1 MIDLYYW
8 PTPNGWKISIMLE
21 ECSLPYTVKLV
32 NIGRGEQFSPA
43 FLRLS
48 PNNRMPAIV
57 DHDPPGGGEP
67 LAIFESAAIIQ
78 YLAEKAGRFL
88 PRDVRGKY
96 DVLQWVAWQVANLG
110 PVAGQLNH
118 FTNYAA
124 EKIPYAIDR
133 FASEMNRLLGVL
145 ERRLADRPYLA
156 GEYSIAD
163 IATSPWVFPEYQGR
177 KVLADFPHVA
187 RWWDAV
193 ASRPGVQKGRALGE
207 DLRRSAPLDD
217 EARRVLFGQTAA
229 SVAEAERSAGATRTR
244 S

>member
-21 ECSLPYTVKLV
+21 ECSLPSTVKPV

-57 DHDPPGGGEP
+57 DHDPPGGGDP
-67 LAIFESAAIIQ
+67 VAIFESAAILQ

-88 PRDVRGKY
+88 PRDVRGRY
-96 DVLQWVAWQVANLG
+96 QAIQWVAWQVANLG

-118 FTNYAA
+118 FASYAA
-124 EKIPYAIDR
+124 EKIPYAIER
-133 FASEMNRLLGVL
+133 FANEMNRLLGVL
-145 ERRLADRPYLA
+145 ERRLTDRPYLA

-163 IATSPWVFPEYQGR
+163 IATWPRAFPEYQGR
-177 KVLADFPHVA
+177 KVLAHRPHVA
-187 RWWDAV
+187 PCCEKA
-193 ASRPGVQKGRALGE
+193 APRPPAKKARTAGE
-207 DLRRSAPLDD
+207 ELPRTGPPAQ
-217 EARRVLFGQTAA
+217 EARTPP
-229 SVAEAERSAGATRTR
+229 T
-244 S
+244 

>member
-8 PTPNGWKISIMLE
+8 PTPNGWKIGIMLE
-21 ECSLPYTVKLV
+21 ECSLPYTLKPV

-57 DHDPPGGGEP
+57 DHDPPGGGDP
-67 LAIFESAAIIQ
+67 LAIFESAAILQ
-78 YLAEKAGRFL
+78 YLAEKAGRFM

-96 DVLQWVAWQVANLG
+96 EVLQWVAWQVANLG

-118 FTNYAA
+118 FANYAT
-124 EKIPYAIDR
+124 EKIPYAIER
-133 FASEMNRLLGVL
+133 FTNEMNRLLGVL

-163 IATSPWVFPEYQGR
+163 IATWPWVFPEYQGKR
-177 KVLADFPHVA
+177 VLADFPHVA

-193 ASRPGVQKGRALGE
+193 AGRPAVRKGRAVGE
-207 DLRRSAPLDD
+207 ELRRTAPLDD
-217 EARRVLFGQTAA
+217 QARKMLFGQTAA
-229 SVAEAERSAGATRTR
+229 SVAKAEEERS
-244 S
+244 

>member
-21 ECSLPYTVKLV
+21 ECGLPYTVKPV

-43 FLRLS
+43 FLELS

-57 DHDPPGGGEP
+57 DHEPAGGGDP
-67 LAIFESAAIIQ
+67 IAVFESGAILQ
-78 YLAEKAGRFL
+78 YLAEKTGRFL
-88 PRDVRGKY
+88 PRDVRGRY

-110 PVAGQLNH
+110 PIAGQLNH
-118 FTNYAA
+118 FANYAA

-133 FASEMNRLLGVL
+133 FSNEANRLLGVL

-163 IATSPWVFPEYQGR
+163 MATWPWVFREFQGR
-177 KVLADFPHVA
+177 HVLADFPRVA

-193 ASRPGVQKGRALGE
+193 ASRPAVQKGRAVGE
-207 DLRRSAPLDD
+207 ELRRNAPLDD

-229 SVAEAERSAGATRTR
+229 SVAKAEQTGR
-244 S
+244 

>member
-21 ECSLPYTVKLV
+21 ECGLPYNLKLV
-32 NIGRGEQFSPA
+32 NIGRGEQFAPS
-43 FLRLS
+43 FLELS

-57 DHDPPGGGEP
+57 DHDPPGGGDP
-67 LAIFESAAIIQ
+67 IAIFESAAILQ
-78 YLAEKAGRFL
+78 YLAEKTGRFM

-96 DVLQWVAWQVANLG
+96 EVLQWLAWQVANVG
-110 PVAGQLNH
+110 PIAGQLNH
-118 FTNYAA
+118 FANYAA
-124 EKIPYAIDR
+124 DKLPYAIER
-133 FASEMNRLLGVL
+133 FTNEMNRLLGVA

-163 IATSPWVFPEYQGR
+163 MATWPWVFPEFQGR
-177 KVLADFPHVA
+177 RVLADFPHVA

-193 ASRPGVQKGRALGE
+193 ASRSSVQKGRAVGE
-207 DLRRSAPLDD
+207 EFRRNTPLDD

-229 SVAEAERSAGATRTR
+229 SVTKAEKERGSATRG

>member
-1 MIDLYYW
+1 M
-8 PTPNGWKISIMLE
+8 
-21 ECSLPYTVKLV
+21 
-32 NIGRGEQFSPA
+32 
-43 FLRLS
+43 
-48 PNNRMPAIV
+48 
-57 DHDPPGGGEP
+57 
-67 LAIFESAAIIQ
+67 
-78 YLAEKAGRFL
+78 

-110 PVAGQLNH
+110 PIAGQLNH
-118 FTNYAA
+118 FANYAA

-133 FASEMNRLLGVL
+133 FTSEMNRLLGVL

-163 IATSPWVFPEYQGR
+163 IATWPWVFPEYQGR